1 MEVLRTGKGTQSII
15 NKFTNYELHVIL
27 NSAATG
33 TIDDVLA
40 NGMFKSIVNFAR
52 SQFDYIIL
60 DTAPMGLVPDA
71 EGIARFVDASVLV
84 VRQDRVMARSI
95 NDAIDTLN
103 NSGARV
109 LGVVFNDMTSG
120 STAVMGGRIYGGG
133 YGR

>member
-1 MEVLRTGKGTQSII
+1 
-15 NKFTNYELHVIL
+15 L